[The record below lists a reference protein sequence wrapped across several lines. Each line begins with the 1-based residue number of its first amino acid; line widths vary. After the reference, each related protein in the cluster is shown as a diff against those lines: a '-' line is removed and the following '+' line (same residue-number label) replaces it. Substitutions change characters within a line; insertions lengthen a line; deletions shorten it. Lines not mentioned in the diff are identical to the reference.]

1 MTEVQASSEVYRQL
15 RDRIVR
21 WQYPPGTPLREAH
34 LAEDLGVSRTPVRE
48 ALQRLRLEGLVVAR
62 GARGVEV
69 PRWTPEELEETYRL
83 RAHVESWAG
92 ALAARRADRLD
103 LPKLHDLADKMTEL
117 WESGNADPDEL
128 AALNLEFHNTVL
140 VNVGSERLLRMMSNV
155 VILPL
160 LYRVFHVMTET
171 EIDSTLREHH
181 TLLLAF
187 EERDPEWAAS
197 VTRSHVLGALAA
209 LSGSGVAD
217 ETPKR
222 KRSSRARPDAG
233 GPFPVP
239 YDPAAQG

>member
-1 MTEVQASSEVYRQL
+1 
-15 RDRIVR
+15 
-21 WQYPPGTPLREAH
+21 
-34 LAEDLGVSRTPVRE
+34 
-48 ALQRLRLEGLVVAR
+48 
-62 GARGVEV
+62 
-69 PRWTPEELEETYRL
+69 
-83 RAHVESWAG
+83 
-92 ALAARRADRLD
+92 
-103 LPKLHDLADKMTEL
+103 KLHDRADTWTVM
-117 WESGNADPDEL
+117 WVRGDVDPDVL
-128 AALNLEFHNTVL
+128 AVLIPEFHISVL

-209 LSGSGVAD
+209 LSRSGVAD